1 MVAGAT
7 DPCPGRDRWRGAH
20 PLHDLPSARHGRRSD
35 RRPRRRAAAHAVPA
49 PAGAVGLRPRPR
61 GDEPPARTRSLSRP
75 GRSLAARACRPGAL
89 LRLHRRLPGR
99 ERRRLRRND
108 ATGRPS
114 GFRLRLL
121 LQVQPPAGH
130 ARLGDA
136 RPGARSGEVR
146 AARRPAGAARPA
158 GARLQ
163 HLQGWCHRPGAVRR
177 DRPQARPDRRQ
188 DAVVAVGLC
197 RRQPAADRPY
207 RRGATHRG
215 PCQQPG
221 RRDRQ
226 SRLRGRRVSDTAAT
240 GRSAD
245 VRRMTFDDNALLPV
259 LYGNHDRHLVRIEQL
274 ANVQLSARGNHLA
287 IAGSADDAAVAHKA
301 IAGLYERLKRGLS
314 IEIADVDAA
323 VRFARTGAEGGSDN
337 DGIRT
342 RRRTVQARSPG
353 QIAYFTALRERD
365 MVFAL
370 GPAGSGK
377 TYLAV
382 AMGVSL
388 LLAGKVERIVLS
400 RPAVEAGE
408 RLGFLPGDMKEKIDP
423 YLRPLY
429 DALHDML
436 PAEQIANRMESGEI
450 EIAPLAFMRGRTLAH
465 CFVIL
470 DEAQN
475 TTPMQMRMFLTR
487 LGEGSR
493 MVITGDPSQTDLPGG
508 QKSGLADAVD
518 TLKDVEGV
526 RFIRLT
532 SKDVVRH
539 DLVTRI
545 VEAYDARDK
554 KAKPDNR

>member
-1 MVAGAT
+1 M
-7 DPCPGRDRWRGAH
+7 
-20 PLHDLPSARHGRRSD
+20 
-35 RRPRRRAAAHAVPA
+35 
-49 PAGAVGLRPRPR
+49 
-61 GDEPPARTRSLSRP
+61 
-75 GRSLAARACRPGAL
+75 
-89 LRLHRRLPGR
+89 
-99 ERRRLRRND
+99 
-108 ATGRPS
+108 
-114 GFRLRLL
+114 
-121 LQVQPPAGH
+121 
-130 ARLGDA
+130 
-136 RPGARSGEVR
+136 
-146 AARRPAGAARPA
+146 
-158 GARLQ
+158 
-163 HLQGWCHRPGAVRR
+163 
-177 DRPQARPDRRQ
+177 
-188 DAVVAVGLC
+188 
-197 RRQPAADRPY
+197 
-207 RRGATHRG
+207 
-215 PCQQPG
+215 
-221 RRDRQ
+221 
-226 SRLRGRRVSDTAAT
+226 SDTAAT

-274 ANVQLSARGNHLA
+274 ANVQLSARGNQLA
-287 IAGSADDAAVAHKA
+287 IAGSTDDAAIAHKA
-301 IAGLYERLKRGLS
+301 IASLYERLKRGLS
-314 IEIADVDAA
+314 VEVADVDAA
-323 VRFARTGAEGGSDN
+323 VRFARTDADGGGEE
-337 DGIRT
+337 GIRT

-353 QIAYFTALRERD
+353 QRGYLAALRERD

-465 CFVIL
+465 CYVIL

-508 QKSGLADAVD
+508 QKSGLHDAVE
-518 TLKDVEGV
+518 TLKNVDGV

-532 SKDVVRH
+532 SQDVVRH

-554 KAKPDNR
+554 KAKPDHG

>member
-1 MVAGAT
+1 M
-7 DPCPGRDRWRGAH
+7 
-20 PLHDLPSARHGRRSD
+20 
-35 RRPRRRAAAHAVPA
+35 
-49 PAGAVGLRPRPR
+49 
-61 GDEPPARTRSLSRP
+61 
-75 GRSLAARACRPGAL
+75 
-89 LRLHRRLPGR
+89 
-99 ERRRLRRND
+99 
-108 ATGRPS
+108 
-114 GFRLRLL
+114 
-121 LQVQPPAGH
+121 
-130 ARLGDA
+130 
-136 RPGARSGEVR
+136 
-146 AARRPAGAARPA
+146 
-158 GARLQ
+158 
-163 HLQGWCHRPGAVRR
+163 
-177 DRPQARPDRRQ
+177 
-188 DAVVAVGLC
+188 
-197 RRQPAADRPY
+197 
-207 RRGATHRG
+207 
-215 PCQQPG
+215 
-221 RRDRQ
+221 
-226 SRLRGRRVSDTAAT
+226 AAT
-240 GRSAD
+240 
-245 VRRMTFDDNALLPV
+245 T
-259 LYGNHDRHLVRIEQL
+259 
-274 ANVQLSARGNHLA
+274 
-287 IAGSADDAAVAHKA
+287 
-301 IAGLYERLKRGLS
+301 
-314 IEIADVDAA
+314 
-323 VRFARTGAEGGSDN
+323 

-353 QIAYFTALRERD
+353 QRTYLTALRERD

-508 QKSGLADAVD
+508 QRSGLADAVD

-554 KAKPDNR
+554 KIKPDNR

>member
-1 MVAGAT
+1 VT
-7 DPCPGRDRWRGAH
+7 
-20 PLHDLPSARHGRRSD
+20 
-35 RRPRRRAAAHAVPA
+35 
-49 PAGAVGLRPRPR
+49 
-61 GDEPPARTRSLSRP
+61 
-75 GRSLAARACRPGAL
+75 
-89 LRLHRRLPGR
+89 
-99 ERRRLRRND
+99 
-108 ATGRPS
+108 
-114 GFRLRLL
+114 
-121 LQVQPPAGH
+121 
-130 ARLGDA
+130 
-136 RPGARSGEVR
+136 
-146 AARRPAGAARPA
+146 
-158 GARLQ
+158 
-163 HLQGWCHRPGAVRR
+163 
-177 DRPQARPDRRQ
+177 
-188 DAVVAVGLC
+188 
-197 RRQPAADRPY
+197 
-207 RRGATHRG
+207 
-215 PCQQPG
+215 
-221 RRDRQ
+221 
-226 SRLRGRRVSDTAAT
+226 DTAP

-274 ANVQLSARGNHLA
+274 ANVQLSARGNQLA

-323 VRFARTGAEGGSDN
+323 VRFARTGGDGADS

-342 RRRTVQARSPG
+342 RRRTVQARSSG
-353 QIAYFTALRERD
+353 QRSYLTALRERD

-465 CFVIL
+465 CYVIL

-508 QKSGLADAVD
+508 QRSGLADAVD
-518 TLKDVEGV
+518 TLKNVDGV

-532 SKDVVRH
+532 SQDVVRH

-554 KAKPDNR
+554 KAKPDGR

>member
-1 MVAGAT
+1 
-7 DPCPGRDRWRGAH
+7 
-20 PLHDLPSARHGRRSD
+20 
-35 RRPRRRAAAHAVPA
+35 
-49 PAGAVGLRPRPR
+49 
-61 GDEPPARTRSLSRP
+61 
-75 GRSLAARACRPGAL
+75 
-89 LRLHRRLPGR
+89 
-99 ERRRLRRND
+99 
-108 ATGRPS
+108 
-114 GFRLRLL
+114 
-121 LQVQPPAGH
+121 
-130 ARLGDA
+130 
-136 RPGARSGEVR
+136 
-146 AARRPAGAARPA
+146 
-158 GARLQ
+158 
-163 HLQGWCHRPGAVRR
+163 
-177 DRPQARPDRRQ
+177 
-188 DAVVAVGLC
+188 
-197 RRQPAADRPY
+197 
-207 RRGATHRG
+207 
-215 PCQQPG
+215 
-221 RRDRQ
+221 
-226 SRLRGRRVSDTAAT
+226 VSDTAAT

-274 ANVQLSARGNHLA
+274 ANVQLSARGNQLA
-287 IAGSADDAAVAHKA
+287 IAGSADDAAIAHKA

-323 VRFARTGAEGGSDN
+323 VRFARTGAEGGGDN

-353 QIAYFTALRERD
+353 QRTYLTALRERD

-465 CFVIL
+465 CYVIL

-508 QKSGLADAVD
+508 QRSGLADAVE
-518 TLKDVEGV
+518 TLKNVDGV

-532 SKDVVRH
+532 SQDVVRH

-554 KAKPDNR
+554 KSKSDGR

>member
-1 MVAGAT
+1 MSETSTAG
-7 DPCPGRDRWRGAH
+7 
-20 PLHDLPSARHGRRSD
+20 
-35 RRPRRRAAAHAVPA
+35 
-49 PAGAVGLRPRPR
+49 
-61 GDEPPARTRSLSRP
+61 
-75 GRSLAARACRPGAL
+75 
-89 LRLHRRLPGR
+89 
-99 ERRRLRRND
+99 
-108 ATGRPS
+108 
-114 GFRLRLL
+114 
-121 LQVQPPAGH
+121 
-130 ARLGDA
+130 
-136 RPGARSGEVR
+136 
-146 AARRPAGAARPA
+146 
-158 GARLQ
+158 
-163 HLQGWCHRPGAVRR
+163 
-177 DRPQARPDRRQ
+177 
-188 DAVVAVGLC
+188 
-197 RRQPAADRPY
+197 
-207 RRGATHRG
+207 
-215 PCQQPG
+215 
-221 RRDRQ
+221 
-226 SRLRGRRVSDTAAT
+226 

-245 VRRMTFDDNALLPV
+245 VRRMTFDDNALLAV
-259 LYGNHDRHLVRIEQL
+259 LYGNHDRNLVRIEQL
-274 ANVQLSARGNHLA
+274 ANVQLSARGNQLA

-314 IEIADVDAA
+314 VEMADVDAA
-323 VRFARTGAEGGSDN
+323 VRFARTGADGGD

-353 QIAYFTALRERD
+353 QRSYLAALHERD

-408 RLGFLPGDMKEKIDP
+408 RLGFLPGDMREKIDP

-436 PAEQIANRMESGEI
+436 PAEQIANRLESGEI

-465 CFVIL
+465 CYVIL

-508 QKSGLADAVD
+508 QRSGLADAVE
-518 TLKDVEGV
+518 TLRNVEGV
-526 RFIRLT
+526 RFVRL
-532 SKDVVRH
+532 SSQDVVRH

-554 KAKPDNR
+554 KSKADAR

>member
-1 MVAGAT
+1 M
-7 DPCPGRDRWRGAH
+7 
-20 PLHDLPSARHGRRSD
+20 
-35 RRPRRRAAAHAVPA
+35 
-49 PAGAVGLRPRPR
+49 
-61 GDEPPARTRSLSRP
+61 
-75 GRSLAARACRPGAL
+75 
-89 LRLHRRLPGR
+89 
-99 ERRRLRRND
+99 
-108 ATGRPS
+108 
-114 GFRLRLL
+114 
-121 LQVQPPAGH
+121 
-130 ARLGDA
+130 
-136 RPGARSGEVR
+136 
-146 AARRPAGAARPA
+146 
-158 GARLQ
+158 
-163 HLQGWCHRPGAVRR
+163 
-177 DRPQARPDRRQ
+177 
-188 DAVVAVGLC
+188 
-197 RRQPAADRPY
+197 
-207 RRGATHRG
+207 
-215 PCQQPG
+215 
-221 RRDRQ
+221 
-226 SRLRGRRVSDTAAT
+226 SDTAAT

-274 ANVQLSARGNHLA
+274 ASVQLSARGNQLA
-287 IAGSADDAAVAHKA
+287 IAGSADDAAIAHKA
-301 IAGLYERLKRGLS
+301 IAALYERLKRGLS
-314 IEIADVDAA
+314 IEMADIDAA
-323 VRFARTGAEGGSDN
+323 VRFARTGADGAGGDD

-353 QIAYFTALRERD
+353 QRIYLTALRERD

-436 PAEQIANRMESGEI
+436 PAEHIANRMESGEI

-465 CFVIL
+465 CFFIL

-508 QKSGLADAVD
+508 QRSGIADAVD

-526 RFIRLT
+526 RFVRLT

-554 KAKPDNR
+554 KAKA